1 MSDDYVKDA
10 ALNIAGQETIPIA
23 GFPQEAADFS
33 GTDGAPEEE
42 SFAALLEKNG
52 AGSERLFPGQKVRAR
67 VISISGDALYI
78 DLGGKSEGMITLSE
92 FIDEKGICRVK
103 EGDVVDAYFLSVQ
116 DGIRHLT
123 TLLNGYSSLRLNAV
137 RDAFSA
143 GIAINGEVKR
153 EIKGRVRG
161 FYRRRSM
168 FLSLVSY

>member
-10 ALNIAGQETIPIA
+10 ALNTAGQETISPT
-23 GFPQEAADFS
+23 GLPQEAADFS
-33 GTDGAPEEE
+33 GPEGAPEEE

-52 AGSERLFPGQKVRAR
+52 AASERLIPGQKVRAR

-92 FIDEKGICRVK
+92 FIDENGICLVK
-103 EGDVVDAYFLSVQ
+103 EGDVVDAFFLSVQ

-123 TLLNGYSSLRLNAV
+123 TLLKGYSSLRLDAV

-143 GIAINGEVKR
+143 GITINGEVKR
-153 EIKGRVRG
+153 EIKGG
-161 FYRRRSM
+161 FE
-168 FLSLVSY
+168 VSIGGVVC